1 MAVQYESI
9 KTEIDAAIASI
20 IENTSFVGG
29 APVTD
34 FERDFASYTEREFVV
49 GCANGTDALEIAL
62 EALEI
67 GLGDEVLVPAYT
79 WVSTANAVARL
90 GGKPVFVDVHPDLY
104 TMDVRTIEEK
114 ITPRTK
120 AIMPVHFYGLAADMP
135 AIMNIAKAHDLKVVE
150 DCAQAHG
157 ARIGDQKVGTW
168 GDIGTFSFY
177 PGKNLGAYGDGGAM
191 VTSNPELA
199 ERMRMIAK
207 QGQVK
212 KHDHVMVGRN
222 SRLDTLQAAI
232 LNAKLPY
239 LESWITGRNQA
250 AGWYCEMLKDLP
262 LKLPVTPTGY
272 QHVFHLFVIQTDH
285 RNALKAHLA
294 ERNIGTQIHYPKPL
308 TEIGI
313 FEVSGEYPVAAA
325 MANRILSLPMYPELT
340 FEQVS
345 YVVEAIKDFF
355 EKH

>member
-1 MAVQYESI
+1 
-9 KTEIDAAIASI
+9 
-20 IENTSFVGG
+20 
-29 APVTD
+29 
-34 FERDFASYTEREFVV
+34 
-49 GCANGTDALEIAL
+49 
-62 EALEI
+62 
-67 GLGDEVLVPAYT
+67 
-79 WVSTANAVARL
+79 
-90 GGKPVFVDVHPDLY
+90 
-104 TMDVRTIEEK
+104 
-114 ITPRTK
+114 
-120 AIMPVHFYGLAADMP
+120 
-135 AIMNIAKAHDLKVVE
+135 
-150 DCAQAHG
+150 
-157 ARIGDQKVGTW
+157 
-168 GDIGTFSFY
+168 
-177 PGKNLGAYGDGGAM
+177 M

-345 YVVEAIKDFF
+345 YVVEAIKGFLSNTS
-355 EKH
+355 